1 MDENINIVKA
11 QTSVIYTPHEVA
23 YIFKKQLKTLAKV
36 VTIEG
41 GIKAET
47 EIGQLLRLLL

>member
-41 GIKAET
+41 G
-47 EIGQLLRLLL
+47 